1 MSVEGTWDL
10 SITTPIGRIKA
21 ITEFRRK
28 DGVLIGT
35 AHGAGE
41 EVPLS
46 DIVLDGNQL
55 TWKQSVTRPMRLN
68 LAFAVT
74 IDGDTLAGTSKAGRL
89 PASKVTGER
98 RTFTTSARDCP

>member
-1 MSVEGTWDL
+1 MSVEGNWDL
-10 SITTPIGRIKA
+10 SISTPIGKIKA
-21 ITEFRRK
+21 VAEFRRK
-28 DGVLIGT
+28 DGVLVGT

-46 DIVLDGNQL
+46 DVVLDGDRL
-55 TWKQSVTRPMRLN
+55 TWKQAITKPMRLN

-74 IDGDTLAGTSKAGRL
+74 IDGDTLTGTSKAGRL

-98 RTFTTSARDCP
+98 RTLHAGTGH